1 MCILFPQ
8 KNSELLNFSNH
19 SFYPVCCSYIYIYIY
34 IYPIIPFIQFPS
46 PPPSLPFYWTCIYI
60 YIQNTHTFCYNIYN
74 ISSSSPKWNK
84 RHNSGRPHDQP
95 RCNST
100 NTRSNIFIH
109 LINLHNLRITLCK
122 TIDY

>member
-1 MCILFPQ
+1 VCILFPP

-19 SFYPVCCSYIYIYIY
+19 SFYPVCCSNIYIYIY
-34 IYPIIPFIQFPS
+34 ISNYSIHSIPFF
-46 PPPSLPFYWTCIYI
+46 SLPFYWTCIYI
-60 YIQNTHTFCYNIYN
+60 YIQNTLTFCYNIYN